1 MVGYRKKVD
10 VPSFDHN
17 RSQPKY
23 FNNELSTAQSYFG
36 LYLGIVKNTQDIQHM
51 GRLQVF
57 LPDDGGDEDNKDLW
71 RTVSYCTPFGGSSPA
86 MERFWERD
94 TAEYDYTPTS
104 YGFWAVPPDV
114 GNKVLI
120 MFINGDQSRGV
131 WIGVMYDSFMNHN
144 VPGLAADDSHNN
156 PNDKV
161 HKFQNVTEYN
171 KFNDEITNPLL
182 PAVRPYHKRQYER
195 MSQTAQHEDPYR
207 GWTTSSAQRE
217 TPSAVYGM
225 STPGPID
232 PLATNVGETFKR
244 SGGHQ
249 FVMDDGDIAGNNR
262 LIRLRARGGAQLLIH
277 DTLGFVYICN
287 KMGTAWVEL
296 DKNGNVEVYSNNS
309 ISLRA
314 NTDINMRADRDFNL
328 DIGRDLNVYMP
339 ADYETNEE
347 KGIQTDLQVGTGGDF
362 DQATPNFRSSKVSGL
377 KSDVPN
383 GSIVLQVKEGQVHTT
398 VETGSVFHTMGTGN
412 YYHTLENGNYYR
424 TIKSGI
430 FNAITASDHYQEAGG
445 RIQHHSLN
453 DMILVSDNWLRT
465 RGHVEVNHSSGGNMN
480 VNVDA
485 NLFMSAGSDFHRTA
499 GGMVTEDATT
509 IYHNQG
515 NAEEAFTFAT
525 TANVFPA
532 IDAVLPA
539 LQEFEDM
546 IKYDPAVGPT
556 TVKVDRRM
564 TRYPT
569 MEPYGGLAGL
579 PGEGSL
585 YHIDETTAGAVG
597 VVTGTPVEELKVMVD
612 TFENILP
619 TGKFS
624 PKWVNPNNFGVEGFA
639 DIPEAVDGWVNPN
652 KPAGQYVGTHYD
664 AMGLPHYEQV
674 AATAALPPATAELSG
689 IGEELIKSF
698 EEYRQHEWI
707 DPNTGKTFIG
717 HGHLVDPET
726 TYEGNSSTKISEHA
740 DQITV
745 RNTSDLQPFGKMKLG
760 EASEW
765 ISWAS
770 KTSTK
775 LLGCVRGLYGTIPQ
789 SHKKGVQWKMH
800 GESYPDGITRQQAN
814 ALFDN
819 DIKKSVSSVRK
830 NIKMPINQNQ
840 ADALISLAQSLGPAT
855 FARSEVAKAINQKD
869 FPKATTEFM
878 RYNRA
883 PTAINS
889 FENGVLV
896 KTMKTAV
903 NPGLTKRRTLEA
915 KLFCTPATPAL
926 RSTVNKSSG
935 GYEAYMAKQRAAGPV
950 STLGGGISGLNKDG
964 TKFRP

>member
-1 MVGYRKKVD
+1 MSSYYRIKKED
-10 VPSFDHN
+10 TPSLH
-17 RSQPKY
+17 RTGSAPRY
-23 FNNELSTAQSYFG
+23 FHDDTSDSPRFHG
-36 LYLGIVKNTQDIQHM
+36 VFVGIVKNTQDVQHM
-51 GRLQVF
+51 GRLQVY
-57 LPDDGGDEDNKDLW
+57 LPDWGGDEDNRNIW
-71 RTVSYCTPFGGSSPA
+71 RTVSYCAPFGGSSPA

-94 TAEYDYTPTS
+94 IAEYDYTPTS

-120 MFINGDQSRGV
+120 MFINGDESRGI
-131 WIGVMYDSFMNHN
+131 WIGVLYDNFMNFN
-144 VPGLAADDSHNN
+144 VPGLAASDKHNN

-171 KFNDEITNPLL
+171 KFNEAVTDPLNP
-182 PAVRPYHKRQYER
+182 PVRPYHKRQYER

-249 FVMDDGDIAGNNR
+249 FVMDDGDIDGNNR

-296 DKNGNVEVYSNNS
+296 DKNGGVEVYSNNS

-339 ADYETNEE
+339 ADYATNEE
-347 KGIQTDLQVGTGGDF
+347 KKFQLDLHAGGGGPPGTPDI
-362 DQATPNFRSSKVSGL
+362 NFQYSKVSGL
-377 KSDVPN
+377 KDANPEGKHTVPN

-412 YYHTLENGNYYR
+412 YYHILENGNYYR

-485 NLFMSAGSDFHRTA
+485 NLFMSADSDFHRTA

-556 TVKVDRRM
+556 TVKVDRRL

-569 MEPYGGLAGL
+569 MEPYGGISGL

-585 YHIDETTAGAVG
+585 YHIDETTTGTAG
-597 VVTGTPVEELKVMVD
+597 VVTGTPVEELKVPVD

-664 AMGLPHYEQV
+664 QHGNPHYEQV
-674 AATAALPPATAELSG
+674 APSSALPPATVSASG
-689 IGEELIKSF
+689 MAVELIKQY
-698 EEYRQHEWI
+698 EEYRQHEWT
-707 DPNTGKTFIG
+707 DSDTGNTFIG
-717 HGHLVDPET
+717 YGHQIDSET
-726 TYEGNSSTKISEHA
+726 TYEGNASTEISEHA

-745 RNTSDLQPFGKMKLG
+745 RNTCLLY
-760 EASEW
+760 
-765 ISWAS
+765 
-770 KTSTK
+770 TSPSPRDAT
-775 LLGCVRGLYGTIPQ
+775 LSRMP
-789 SHKKGVQWKMH
+789 
-800 GESYPDGITRQQAN
+800 
-814 ALFDN
+814 
-819 DIKKSVSSVRK
+819 SS
-830 NIKMPINQNQ
+830 
-840 ADALISLAQSLGPAT
+840 A
-855 FARSEVAKAINQKD
+855 
-869 FPKATTEFM
+869 
-878 RYNRA
+878 
-883 PTAINS
+883 
-889 FENGVLV
+889 
-896 KTMKTAV
+896 
-903 NPGLTKRRTLEA
+903 
-915 KLFCTPATPAL
+915 
-926 RSTVNKSSG
+926 
-935 GYEAYMAKQRAAGPV
+935 
-950 STLGGGISGLNKDG
+950 
-964 TKFRP
+964 